1 MTYLLGE
8 KILME
13 SDNKTLVLTTHRVRY
28 DAIGKGKGWAD
39 RAELISIM
47 LEEVASCAIT
57 RISYPF
63 LLWLALLGL
72 ALAILA
78 QDRALIGLAIAI
90 LSAGGYILSRRL
102 VLLITSS
109 GGGQIQINIG
119 GMSLQA
125 VRDFV
130 DEIEKAKNQRFLA

>member
-1 MTYLLGE
+1 MTYLPGE

-102 VLLITSS
+102 MLLITSS

>member
-1 MTYLLGE
+1 MTYLPGE

-109 GGGQIQINIG
+109 GGGQIQFNIG